1 LHKHLP
7 NARITIWW
15 IIGIVI
21 VGMLVVV
28 GVLMKTGILTFTSAQ
43 MPGTKG
49 QLNSPVSEAN
59 GYLYF
64 TSDKNGKAEIW
75 MMDPKGQIVQVT
87 HTPDPYESWS
97 PAPAA
102 NGYIYFTSDK
112 NGKAEVWMMDPKGQI
127 VQVTHTPDP
136 DESWVFYF
144 NKPHSNPKR

>member
-1 LHKHLP
+1 
-7 NARITIWW
+7 
-15 IIGIVI
+15 
-21 VGMLVVV
+21 
-28 GVLMKTGILTFTSAQ
+28 
-43 MPGTKG
+43 
-49 QLNSPVSEAN
+49 
-59 GYLYF
+59 
-64 TSDKNGKAEIW
+64 

-102 NGYIYFTSDK
+102 TGYIYFTSDK